1 MPRGTRLAIALL
13 LILLASLF
21 AVSSL
26 LAQWEPDRRL
36 TYNSGNSRTPVNNAR
51 CVAASGDTL
60 HMVWHDDRDGDYE
73 IYYKRSTDGG
83 TGWSADAR
91 LTTAAQNSWYPSLAT
106 SGADVHVVWA
116 DTRDGNYEIYY
127 KRSPDGG
134 TSWEADSRLTNA
146 PDYSGYPAL
155 AVSTQGDVHG
165 VWADYREGN
174 WEIYHK
180 RSTDRGT
187 SWGPDERLTDDPGAS
202 GYPSVAVSGTDVHVV
217 WFDDRDGNEEVYHK
231 RSTDRGASWGADER
245 LTHDPGVSGYPSLA
259 VSGTDVHVV
268 WFDDR
273 DGNEEIYHKRSTDGG
288 MNWGADVRL
297 TSDSSF
303 SEHPSVAVSGPN
315 AHLVWEDGR
324 NGYAE
329 IYYKGSTDRGGS
341 WGADVRLTNAPDYS
355 RFPSVAASGTKVHA
369 VWEDVRSGNPEIFYK
384 RNPTGNIGVEEEMQN
399 ANHKLQI
406 AKLQITPN
414 PFANFT
420 TVNGHEGERFSLFDV
435 SGRKVGT
442 YWGGRVG
449 EGLAPGVYFLQ
460 GEADRFSR
468 PLKVIKTR

>member
-1 MPRGTRLAIALL
+1 MPRGTRLVIT
-13 LILLASLF
+13 LLASLF
-21 AVSSL
+21 AVSPL

-51 CVAASGDTL
+51 CVATSGDTL
-60 HMVWHDDRDGDYE
+60 HVVWHDDRDGDYE

-91 LTTAAQNSWYPSLAT
+91 LTTAAQNSWYPSLAAAE
-106 SGADVHVVWA
+106 ADVHVVWA
-116 DTRDGNYEIYY
+116 DNRDGNFEIYY

-155 AVSTQGDVHG
+155 AVSPQRDIHG
-165 VWADYREGN
+165 VWADYRDGN

-202 GYPSVAVSGTDVHVV
+202 GYPSVAISETDVHIV
-217 WFDDRDGNEEVYHK
+217 WFDDRDGNDEVYYKH
-231 RSTDRGASWGADER
+231 STDRGTSWGPDER
-245 LTHDPGVSGYPSLA
+245 LTHDPGASGYPSLA

-273 DGNEEIYHKRSTDGG
+273 DGNEEIYHKCSTDGG
-288 MNWGADVRL
+288 ISWGADVRL

-315 AHLVWEDGR
+315 VHVVWEDGR

-329 IYYKGSTDRGGS
+329 IYYKGSTDRGTS
-341 WGADVRLTNAPDYS
+341 WGVDVRLTNAPDYS
-355 RFPSVAASGTKVHA
+355 RFPSVAVTGTKVHA

-384 RNPTGNIGVEEEMQN
+384 RNPTGNIGVEETAGVRGQG
-399 ANHKLQI
+399 LGI
-406 AKLQITPN
+406 RITARPN
-414 PFANFT
+414 PFTSFAR
-420 TVNGHEGERFSLFDV
+420 VAGGERENFILYDV
-435 SGRKVGT
+435 SGRQVGV
-442 YWGGRVG
+442 YKGDRIG

-460 GEADRFSR
+460 READRFSR
-468 PLKVIKTR
+468 PLKVVKMR